1 MALYTLSQRS
11 LLSLLAFLVVFSL
24 AIVEGSGMEKDELN
38 NRDILEDDSLKEI
51 ENEFDYFYNMEMMK
65 RLSANDTK
73 VYDDTEV
80 YDDYEVYGDTE
91 LFDVYEESEF
101 YDEYDVGTDYYED
114 SDELDFILDDLLD
127 EEGLI
132 ENELDNI
139 DIELIEPESD
149 VYKSDIRQPRYRLNI
164 NLILLICL
172 LLASASI
179 LLISLAWTA
188 CHCCFYNLH
197 VDTGISCF
205 PNTFISTF

>member
-1 MALYTLSQRS
+1 M
-11 LLSLLAFLVVFSL
+11 
-24 AIVEGSGMEKDELN
+24 
-38 NRDILEDDSLKEI
+38 
-51 ENEFDYFYNMEMMK
+51 
-65 RLSANDTK
+65 
-73 VYDDTEV
+73 
-80 YDDYEVYGDTE
+80 
-91 LFDVYEESEF
+91 YEESD
-101 YDEYDVGTDYYED
+101 YYDVYDVETDYYEE

-127 EEGLI
+127 EEDLI

-188 CHCCFYNLH
+188 CHCCCYR
-197 VDTGISCF
+197 
-205 PNTFISTF
+205 